1 MTAMTIMIIGD
12 STHSGSRHDAVLTLV
27 RKGHYVYPT
36 THDSTG
42 CKPRTCRLHAGA
54 RERNYRSVLHSYY
67 LNAVFPTPNQ

>member
-42 CKPRTCRLHAGA
+42 CNHGPVDRTLTQ
-54 RERNYRSVLHSYY
+54 RNAPIAACCIR
-67 LNAVFPTPNQ
+67 TI